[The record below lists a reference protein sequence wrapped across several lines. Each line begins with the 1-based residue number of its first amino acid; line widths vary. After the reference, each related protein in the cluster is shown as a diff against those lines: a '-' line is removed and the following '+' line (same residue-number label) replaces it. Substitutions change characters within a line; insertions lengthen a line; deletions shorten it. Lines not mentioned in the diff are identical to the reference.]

1 MYHSIV
7 VPLDGSPFGEQ
18 ALPLAL
24 SIAQRA
30 EVPIDVVH
38 VHVPLAPMYA
48 ESAAGLETTLDPR
61 IRDQEEAYL
70 NDIVKR
76 IAAVSRCRICTKLLD
91 GSVADAIR
99 EHAQAR
105 SADLIVMTTHG
116 RGPFSRFWLG
126 SAADQLVRRS
136 STPILLVHPSERA
149 PELATKSAP
158 RRIVIPLDGSALAE
172 QILDPAVSIGRLMG
186 ASYTLLRIVEPIM
199 SVGYD
204 PVTYAYEVVD
214 EQHQARQKQEAQI
227 YLDRVAERLRQ
238 QSLQVE
244 TRVRI
249 SHQPAF
255 GILEYASNEEA
266 SWIALETHGRR
277 GLSRVLLGS
286 VADKVIRGATMPV
299 LVSRPK

>member
-186 ASYTLLRIVEPIM
+186 ASYTL
-199 SVGYD
+199 
-204 PVTYAYEVVD
+204 
-214 EQHQARQKQEAQI
+214 
-227 YLDRVAERLRQ
+227 
-238 QSLQVE
+238 
-244 TRVRI
+244 
-249 SHQPAF
+249 
-255 GILEYASNEEA
+255 
-266 SWIALETHGRR
+266 
-277 GLSRVLLGS
+277 
-286 VADKVIRGATMPV
+286 
-299 LVSRPK
+299 

>member
-1 MYHSIV
+1 
-7 VPLDGSPFGEQ
+7 
-18 ALPLAL
+18 
-24 SIAQRA
+24 
-30 EVPIDVVH
+30 
-38 VHVPLAPMYA
+38 MYA
-48 ESAAGLETTLDPR
+48 ESAAGLESTLDPR
-61 IRDQEEAYL
+61 IRDQEKAYL

-76 IAAVSRCRICTKLLD
+76 IAAVSRCRICAKLLD
-91 GSVADAIR
+91 GNVADAIR

-105 SADLIVMTTHG
+105 GADLIVMTTHG

-136 STPILLVHPSERA
+136 SIPILLVHPSEKA
-149 PELATKSAP
+149 PELATKSTP
-158 RRIVIPLDGSALAE
+158 RRVVIPLDGSALAE

-186 ASYTLLRIVEPIM
+186 AGYTLLRIVEPIM

-214 EQHQARQKQEAQI
+214 ERHLAQQKQEAQI

-244 TRVRI
+244 THVRI
-249 SHQPAF
+249 SHQPAV
-255 GILEYASNEEA
+255 GILEYASNQED
-266 SWIALETHGRR
+266 SWIALATHGRR

-286 VADKVIRGATMPV
+286 VADKVIRGATIPV
-299 LVSRPK
+299 LISRPK